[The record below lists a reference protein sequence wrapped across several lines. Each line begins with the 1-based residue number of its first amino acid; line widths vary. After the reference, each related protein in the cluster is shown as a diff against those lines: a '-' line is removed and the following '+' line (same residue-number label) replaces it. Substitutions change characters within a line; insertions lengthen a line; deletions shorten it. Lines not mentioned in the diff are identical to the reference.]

1 MYILSG
7 LLFLVA
13 IAFLVFMIVSMWKV
27 FEKAGEPGWA
37 CIVPIYNYFV
47 MAKIAE
53 KPMWWGALC
62 LIPYANIVFIIWIWN
77 RIVKRFGKNE
87 GFTVGVILLGF
98 IFIPILAFSDAQYK
112 GEGNDGSEGEA
123 LDSMITEGGGT
134 STE

>member
-1 MYILSG
+1 MYILPV
-7 LLFLVA
+7 LLFIIGV
-13 IAFLVFMIVSMWKV
+13 AFLVFMIVSMWKV

-37 CIVPIYNYFV
+37 CIVPIYNYLI

-77 RIVKRFGKNE
+77 RIVKRFGKTE

-112 GEGNDGSEGEA
+112 SQDGTGTEGEA
-123 LDSMITEGGGT
+123 LDSMITDGGETT
-134 STE
+134 S